1 MLELLT
7 EAYGPVLNGKL
18 LQEIAE
24 SGNFRTAEKGEIV
37 MDIGDTIQ
45 GLPMLLQGA
54 VKVLRVDGNG
64 DEMLLY
70 FLESGD
76 SCAMT
81 LGSFFGSSKSSIR
94 AVAEQDSK
102 MVIVPLEQVHHW
114 MGEYADFR
122 LLVFETFNTR
132 LKELIESMDSLA
144 FMDLHGRVAKYLTDR
159 VKVNGST
166 TLDTTHAEIAA
177 DLHSS
182 RVVVSRILKQLEREG
197 MLELHRNRIEVI
209 AF

>member
-1 MLELLT
+1 
-7 EAYGPVLNGKL
+7 
-18 LQEIAE
+18 
-24 SGNFRTAEKGEIV
+24 
-37 MDIGDTIQ
+37 
-45 GLPMLLQGA
+45 
-54 VKVLRVDGNG
+54 
-64 DEMLLY
+64 
-70 FLESGD
+70 
-76 SCAMT
+76 
-81 LGSFFGSSKSSIR
+81 
-94 AVAEQDSK
+94 
-102 MVIVPLEQVHHW
+102 

-122 LLVFETFNTR
+122 LLVFESFNTR

>member
-24 SGNFRTAEKGEIV
+24 SGNFRTAKKGEIV

>member
-1 MLELLT
+1 VLELLN

-122 LLVFETFNTR
+122 LLVFESFNTR

-177 DLHSS
+177 DLHTS

>member
-1 MLELLT
+1 
-7 EAYGPVLNGKL
+7 
-18 LQEIAE
+18 
-24 SGNFRTAEKGEIV
+24 

-122 LLVFETFNTR
+122 LLVFESFNTR

-197 MLELHRNRIEVI
+197 ILELHRNRIEVI